1 MEVTVR
7 HTSECYHQL
16 AVKKGNES
24 LFLSPRT
31 HILTQAGTQIT
42 CDAMMPSMYQL
53 GKAWYSFFPKPV
65 IGLSLSQIKPLTKTN
80 WEYANPG
87 ELAVSGIYSQLDLEK
102 LRDLIMFPAEK
113 AAILNNM
120 ARRITGEPTIDR
132 GFSITTLLDEA
143 AWDEITKNTWDRM
156 WNSFITFG
164 TLSAGFIGVII
175 IFRMIKLI
183 ADTIIHGYALHT
195 IYGWSIHLPGA
206 IWSSVTNLLLHL
218 GKANKQGNNGNE
230 EIRRPPES
238 SYVAGKESHS
248 NPSHQFDASRILPKP
263 SVHHTLSRV

>member
-1 MEVTVR
+1 M
-7 HTSECYHQL
+7 
-16 AVKKGNES
+16 N
-24 LFLSPRT
+24 
-31 HILTQAGTQIT
+31 
-42 CDAMMPSMYQL
+42 AMMPSMYQL

-65 IGLSLSQIKPLTKTN
+65 IGLSPPQIKPLTKTN

-102 LRDLIMFPAEK
+102 LRDRIVFPAEK

-143 AWDEITKNTWDRM
+143 AWDKKTKNTWDRM

-195 IYGWSIHLPGA
+195 IYGWSIHLLGA

-218 GKANKQGNNGNE
+218 GKANKQGNNRNE

-238 SYVAGKESHS
+238 SYVAGEESHS
-248 NPSHQFDASRILPKP
+248 SLYPFHQLDASRILPKP
-263 SVHHTLSRV
+263 SVHYTLSRASKKKEKKTEGERPMFYDGRKQQDL